1 MQIHFDKLETQVING
16 MKGGQGEARLQSY
29 SDGVNKIMKL
39 VLAPGAF
46 LGEHTHVGNS
56 ETIYVLSG
64 AGTMLCDGVEEPL
77 TPGVCHYCAEG
88 HTHKLM
94 NTGTEPL
101 TVFAVVPNRKST
113 RLNSSHVFSSR
124 MPSSA

>member
-1 MQIHFDKLETQVING
+1 
-16 MKGGQGEARLQSY
+16 
-29 SDGVNKIMKL
+29 MKL

-77 TPGVCHYCAEG
+77 TPACAI
-88 HTHKLM
+88 TARRA
-94 NTGTEPL
+94 TPT
-101 TVFAVVPNRKST
+101 S
-113 RLNSSHVFSSR
+113 
-124 MPSSA
+124 

>member
-1 MQIHFDKLETQVING
+1 M
-16 MKGGQGEARLQSY
+16 
-29 SDGVNKIMKL
+29 
-39 VLAPGAF
+39 
-46 LGEHTHVGNS
+46 GNS

-101 TVFAVVPNRKST
+101 TVFAVVPEHGK
-113 RLNSSHVFSSR
+113 
-124 MPSSA
+124 

>member
-1 MQIHFDKLETQVING
+1 MQIHFDKLETQVISG

-101 TVFAVVPNRKST
+101 TVFAVVPEHGK
-113 RLNSSHVFSSR
+113 
-124 MPSSA
+124 

>member
-46 LGEHTHVGNS
+46 LGEHTMWA
-56 ETIYVLSG
+56 T
-64 AGTMLCDGVEEPL
+64 ARRFMCFPAQEP
-77 TPGVCHYCAEG
+77 C
-88 HTHKLM
+88 
-94 NTGTEPL
+94 
-101 TVFAVVPNRKST
+101 
-113 RLNSSHVFSSR
+113 
-124 MPSSA
+124 SAAA

>member
-1 MQIHFDKLETQVING
+1 
-16 MKGGQGEARLQSY
+16 
-29 SDGVNKIMKL
+29 MKL

-64 AGTMLCDGVEEPL
+64 AGTMLCDGAEEPL

-101 TVFAVVPNRKST
+101 TVFAVVPEHGK
-113 RLNSSHVFSSR
+113 
-124 MPSSA
+124 

>member
-1 MQIHFDKLETQVING
+1 MQINFDKLETQVIMG
-16 MKGGQGEARLQSY
+16 LKDGQGEVRMQSY

-46 LGEHTHVGNS
+46 LGEHVHAGNS

-64 AGTMLCDGVEEPL
+64 TGTMLCDGVEENL
-77 TPGVCHYCAEG
+77 EPGVCHYCGEG

-94 NTGTEPL
+94 NTGAEPL
-101 TVFAVVPNRKST
+101 VVFAVVPEHHK
-113 RLNSSHVFSSR
+113 
-124 MPSSA
+124 